1 MGRAVVVLGWLIGV
15 SGLGG
20 AVGCTSM
27 RDSDREWLEARA
39 APSAGPAST
48 TSPEDRAR
56 DLAAKELAA
65 REQAIALADDIAC
78 DQAVRARELERDREG
93 AWALMIACV
102 QRSKW
107 SNLRQFLRLHQPED
121 TRSEAAMALLA
132 QVIAQRGGEFSA
144 DLPSCR
150 DQHWPL
156 YGLGDL
162 AADGDGPQDPWLVFR
177 ARVTVATGP
186 DGDPRT
192 IELAEESRGSQ
203 DVNGV
208 AVLYHR
214 PSRSIAAVDLGR
226 VGSEDFFTASG
237 VVLRGKLPAGQPP
250 PKVGEVY
257 VFLAKLVRGADRGG
271 EDIQNVQIY
280 RRYKPGVAGF

>member
-1 MGRAVVVLGWLIGV
+1 ML

-20 AVGCTSM
+20 GVGCTSM
-27 RDSDREWLEARA
+27 RDSDREWLETREVPPAGA
-39 APSAGPAST
+39 ASR
-48 TSPEDRAR
+48 TSPVDHAP
-56 DLAAKELAA
+56 DPAAQELAA
-65 REQAIALADDIAC
+65 REQAIALPDDIAC
-78 DQAVRARELERDREG
+78 DQAVRARELERDRG
-93 AWALMIACV
+93 GTWALMIACV
-102 QRSKW
+102 QRGKW

-121 TRSEAAMALLA
+121 TRSEAAMGLLA

-162 AADGDGPQDPWLVFR
+162 TNDSDGPPDPWLVFR
-177 ARVTVATGP
+177 ARVTVAAGP

-214 PSRSIAAVDLGR
+214 PSQSIAAVDLGR

-250 PKVGEVY
+250 PQVGTVY
-257 VFLAKLVRGADRGG
+257 VFLAKFIRGADRGG
-271 EDIQNVQIY
+271 EDIQHVQIY